1 MGWPGIRGSI
11 RRTACIRTRWANGS
25 WRRMCGRRWSHYYS
39 VLGNR
44 ESGLGNRESRVPISG
59 EQHSLTRAKTTAKFK
74 GCLALVSVSSFL
86 FPDRA
91 QRMAIPATQIRR
103 GMVIVFEGDPCR
115 IVEFRHHTPG
125 NLRAMVQAKL
135 KNLRN
140 GASFEHR
147 FRAAD
152 SIDPASMETHDLE
165 FLYQGGDT
173 YHFMNTENYDQLEMD
188 EEMLGD
194 NAQWMQPGM
203 KIQAE
208 YYDGRPVG
216 IKLPNSLVLE
226 VVDTAPVM
234 KTATKTASSKPAK
247 LENGVTINVP
257 EFVGTGDK
265 VKVNPATSE
274 YQERAK

>member
-1 MGWPGIRGSI
+1 
-11 RRTACIRTRWANGS
+11 
-25 WRRMCGRRWSHYYS
+25 
-39 VLGNR
+39 
-44 ESGLGNRESRVPISG
+44 
-59 EQHSLTRAKTTAKFK
+59 
-74 GCLALVSVSSFL
+74 
-86 FPDRA
+86 
-91 QRMAIPATQIRR
+91 MAIPATQIRR

-115 IVEFRHHTPG
+115 IIEFRHHTPG

-140 GASFEHR
+140 GNSFEHR

-173 YHFMNTENYDQLEMD
+173 YHFMNSENYDQLEMD
-188 EEMLGD
+188 EETLGD

-216 IKLPNSLVLE
+216 IKLPNSLILE

-234 KTATKTASSKPAK
+234 KTATKTASGKPAK

-265 VKVNPATSE
+265 VKVNPATGE

>member
-1 MGWPGIRGSI
+1 
-11 RRTACIRTRWANGS
+11 
-25 WRRMCGRRWSHYYS
+25 
-39 VLGNR
+39 
-44 ESGLGNRESRVPISG
+44 
-59 EQHSLTRAKTTAKFK
+59 
-74 GCLALVSVSSFL
+74 
-86 FPDRA
+86 
-91 QRMAIPATQIRR
+91 MAIPATQIRR
-103 GMVIVFEGDPCR
+103 GMVIVFEGEPCR
-115 IVEFRHHTPG
+115 VVEFRHHTPG

-135 KNLRN
+135 KNLRS
-140 GASFEHR
+140 GSSFEHR

-173 YHFMNTENYDQLEMD
+173 YHFMNVENYDQLEMD
-188 EEMLGD
+188 EEALGD

-234 KTATKTASSKPAK
+234 KTATKTASTKPAK

-265 VKVNPATSE
+265 VKVNPSTGE

>member
-1 MGWPGIRGSI
+1 M
-11 RRTACIRTRWANGS
+11 
-25 WRRMCGRRWSHYYS
+25 
-39 VLGNR
+39 
-44 ESGLGNRESRVPISG
+44 
-59 EQHSLTRAKTTAKFK
+59 
-74 GCLALVSVSSFL
+74 AL
-86 FPDRA
+86 
-91 QRMAIPATQIRR
+91 PATQIRR
-103 GMVIVFEGDPCR
+103 GMVLVFEGDPCR
-115 IVEFRHHTPG
+115 VLEFRHHTPG

-135 KNLRN
+135 KNLRTGN
-140 GASFEHR
+140 SFEHR

-208 YYDGRPVG
+208 YYDGRPIG
-216 IKLPNSLVLE
+216 IRLPNSLVLE

-234 KTATKTASSKPAK
+234 KTATKNASSKPAK
-247 LENGVTINVP
+247 LENGVSINVP
-257 EFVGTGDK
+257 EFIGTGDR
-265 VKVNPATSE
+265 VKVNPTTGE
-274 YQERAK
+274 YQERSKE

>member
-1 MGWPGIRGSI
+1 
-11 RRTACIRTRWANGS
+11 
-25 WRRMCGRRWSHYYS
+25 
-39 VLGNR
+39 
-44 ESGLGNRESRVPISG
+44 
-59 EQHSLTRAKTTAKFK
+59 
-74 GCLALVSVSSFL
+74 
-86 FPDRA
+86 
-91 QRMAIPATQIRR
+91 MAIPATQIRR
-103 GMVIVFEGDPCR
+103 GMVLVFEGDPCR
-115 IVEFRHHTPG
+115 VIEFRHHTPG

-135 KNLRN
+135 KNLRT
-140 GASFEHR
+140 GSSFEHR

-173 YHFMNTENYDQLEMD
+173 YHFMNVENYDQLEMD
-188 EEMLGD
+188 EETLGD
-194 NAQWMQPGM
+194 NAQWMQPNM

-234 KTATKTASSKPAK
+234 KTATKTASTKPAK

-265 VKVNPATSE
+265 VKVNPTTGE